1 MAAILLAVHGVV
13 GEKTRAPA
21 MGGRAGSRE
30 HTARGRAEG
39 LGNDRSRSRVRVI
52 CINGPRIS
60 FKKPANAP
68 ELRADIL
75 VRSCSAARADR
86 PRGVAFIQL
95 SIVSRSE
102 GLTSGKM

>member
-1 MAAILLAVHGVV
+1 MAAILLAVHGAV

-21 MGGRAGSRE
+21 MGGRAGRRE

-39 LGNDRSRSRVRVI
+39 LGNDSRSRVRVI
-52 CINGPRIS
+52 CINRPRIS
-60 FKKPANAP
+60 YKKPANAP
-68 ELRADIL
+68 ELCADIL